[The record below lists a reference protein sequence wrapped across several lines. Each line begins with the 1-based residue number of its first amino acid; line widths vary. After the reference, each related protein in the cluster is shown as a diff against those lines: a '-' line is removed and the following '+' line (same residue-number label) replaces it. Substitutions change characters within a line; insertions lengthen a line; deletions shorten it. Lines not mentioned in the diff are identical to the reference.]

1 MNKEFCTKCGE
12 ELKEESEFCTSC
24 GNKFNSE
31 NSINEATLKS
41 GKNKKIL
48 FGVIAFIAFIVFA
61 FIIGNGKESADNSV
75 KAENSQVIRV
85 KAEEVINDYI
95 RDQSS
100 AEQKYKD
107 KRVIVTGKVI
117 DKNQFNNSQDYAML
131 IATNI
136 TAGKT
141 YGVIAAI
148 PNEKIELINKVKVG
162 DFVNVE
168 GICVGTVKQANPTS
182 ISIQIQDPKINQ

>member
-12 ELKEESEFCTSC
+12 ELKEDSAFCTSC

-48 FGVIAFIAFIVFA
+48 FGVIAFI
-61 FIIGNGKESADNSV
+61 IGNGKESTNNSV

-85 KAEEVINDYI
+85 KAEEMIDDYI
-95 RDQSS
+95 RDQAS
-100 AEQKYKD
+100 AEKKYKD

-168 GICVGTVKQANPTS
+168 GICVGTVKQANPTI

>member
-1 MNKEFCTKCGE
+1 MSEKFCTKCGK
-12 ELKEESEFCTSC
+12 ELKEDCAFCTSC
-24 GNKFNSE
+24 GT
-31 NSINEATLKS
+31 TLKS
-41 GKNKKIL
+41 SNSPNEVPLKSDTNKNLL
-48 FGVIAFIAFIVFA
+48 FGFIGLIAIIVFA
-61 FIIGNGKESADNSV
+61 FIIGNGKESTDNSV

-85 KAEEVINDYI
+85 KAEEMIDDYI
-95 RDQSS
+95 RDQGG

-168 GICVGTVKQANPTS
+168 GICVGTVKQANPTI

>member
-1 MNKEFCTKCGE
+1 MNKEFCTKCGQ

-61 FIIGNGKESADNSV
+61 LIIGNGKESTNNSV

-85 KAEEVINDYI
+85 KAEEMIDDYI
-95 RDQSS
+95 RDQAS
-100 AEQKYKD
+100 AEKKYKD

-168 GICVGTVKQANPTS
+168 GICVGTVKQANPTI

>member
-12 ELKEESEFCTSC
+12 ELKEDSAFCTSC

-61 FIIGNGKESADNSV
+61 FIIGNGKESTNNSV

-85 KAEEVINDYI
+85 KAEEMIDDYI
-95 RDQSS
+95 RDQAG

-168 GICVGTVKQANPTS
+168 GICVGTVKQANPTI

>member
-1 MNKEFCTKCGE
+1 MNKEFCTKCGQ

-61 FIIGNGKESADNSV
+61 FIIGNGKESTNNSV

-85 KAEEVINDYI
+85 KAEEMINDYI
-95 RDQSS
+95 RDQGG

-107 KRVIVTGKVI
+107 KKVIVTGKVI
-117 DKNQFNNSQDYAML
+117 YKNQFNNSQDYAML
-131 IATNI
+131 IAINI
-136 TAGKT
+136 TGGKT
-141 YGVIAAI
+141 YDVTVAI
-148 PNEKIELINKVKVG
+148 PNGKIELINKVKVD

-168 GICVGTVKQANPTS
+168 GICIGTVKQANPTV
-182 ISIQIQDPKINQ
+182 ISIQIKDPKINQ

>member
-1 MNKEFCTKCGE
+1 MNKEFCTKCGQ

-61 FIIGNGKESADNSV
+61 FIIGNGKESTNNSV

-168 GICVGTVKQANPTS
+168 GICVGTVKQANPTI

>member
-1 MNKEFCTKCGE
+1 MNKEFCTKCGQ

-61 FIIGNGKESADNSV
+61 FIIGNGKESTNNSV

-162 DFVNVE
+162 DFVNVD
-168 GICVGTVKQANPTS
+168 GICVGTVKQANPTI

>member
-1 MNKEFCTKCGE
+1 MNKEFCTKCGQ

-61 FIIGNGKESADNSV
+61 FIIGNGKESTNNSV

-85 KAEEVINDYI
+85 KAEEMIDDYI
-95 RDQSS
+95 RDQAS

-168 GICVGTVKQANPTS
+168 GICVGTVKQANPTI

>member
-12 ELKEESEFCTSC
+12 ELKEDSAFCTSC

-61 FIIGNGKESADNSV
+61 FIIGNGKESTNNSV

-85 KAEEVINDYI
+85 KAEEMIDDYI
-95 RDQSS
+95 RDQGG

-168 GICVGTVKQANPTS
+168 GICVGTVKQANPTI

>member
-12 ELKEESEFCTSC
+12 ELKEDSAFCTSC

-61 FIIGNGKESADNSV
+61 FIIGNGKESTNNSV

-85 KAEEVINDYI
+85 KAEEMIDDYI
-95 RDQSS
+95 RDQAS
-100 AEQKYKD
+100 AEKKYKD

-168 GICVGTVKQANPTS
+168 GICVGTVKQANPTI

>member
-1 MNKEFCTKCGE
+1 MSEKFCTKCGK
-12 ELKEESEFCTSC
+12 ELKEDCAFCTSC
-24 GNKFNSE
+24 GT
-31 NSINEATLKS
+31 TLKS
-41 GKNKKIL
+41 SNPPNEVPLKSDTNKNLL
-48 FGVIAFIAFIVFA
+48 FGFIGLIAIIVFA
-61 FIIGNGKESADNSV
+61 FIIGNGKDSTDNSV

-85 KAEEVINDYI
+85 KAEEMIDDYI
-95 RDQSS
+95 RDQGG

-107 KRVIVTGKVI
+107 KRVIVTGRVI
-117 DKNQFNNSQDYAML
+117 EKNQFNNNQDYAML

-148 PNEKIELINKVKVG
+148 PNEKIELINKVKVN

-168 GICVGTVKQANPTS
+168 GICIGTVKQANPRD
-182 ISIQIQDPKINQ
+182 ISIQIENPKINQ

>member
-1 MNKEFCTKCGE
+1 MNKEFCTKCGQ

-61 FIIGNGKESADNSV
+61 FIIGNGKESTNNSV

-85 KAEEVINDYI
+85 KAEEMIDDYI
-95 RDQSS
+95 RDQAS
-100 AEQKYKD
+100 AEKKYKD

-131 IATNI
+131 IASDLI
-136 TAGKT
+136 GGKD
-141 YGVIAAI
+141 YGVIVAI
-148 PNEKIELINKVKVG
+148 PNEKIELINKVKVD

-168 GICVGTVKQANPTS
+168 GICIGTVKQANPTV
-182 ISIQIQDPKINQ
+182 ISIQIKDPKINQ

>member
-1 MNKEFCTKCGE
+1 MNKEFCTKCGQ
-12 ELKEESEFCTSC
+12 ELKEDSAFCTSC

-61 FIIGNGKESADNSV
+61 FIIGNGKGSTDNSV

-168 GICVGTVKQANPTS
+168 GICVGTVKQANPTI

>member
-1 MNKEFCTKCGE
+1 MNKEFCTKCGQ

-61 FIIGNGKESADNSV
+61 FIIGNGKESTNNSV

-85 KAEEVINDYI
+85 KAEEMIDDYI
-95 RDQSS
+95 RDQGG

-107 KRVIVTGKVI
+107 KRVIVTGRVI
-117 DKNQFNNSQDYAML
+117 EKNQFNNNQDYAML
-131 IATNI
+131 IATNL
-136 TAGKT
+136 TGGKT
-141 YGVIAAI
+141 YGVIVAI
-148 PNEKIELINKVKVG
+148 PNEKIELINKVKVD
-162 DFVNVE
+162 DFVNVD
-168 GICVGTVKQANPTS
+168 GICIGTVKQANPTV
-182 ISIQIQDPKINQ
+182 ISIQIKDPKINQ

>member
-1 MNKEFCTKCGE
+1 MNKEFCTKCGQK
-12 ELKEESEFCTSC
+12 LKEESEFCTSC

-61 FIIGNGKESADNSV
+61 FIIGNGKESTNNSV

-85 KAEEVINDYI
+85 KAEEMIDDYI
-95 RDQSS
+95 RDQAS
-100 AEQKYKD
+100 AEKKYKD

-168 GICVGTVKQANPTS
+168 GICVGTVKQANPTI

>member
-1 MNKEFCTKCGE
+1 M
-12 ELKEESEFCTSC
+12 
-24 GNKFNSE
+24 
-31 NSINEATLKS
+31 
-41 GKNKKIL
+41 
-48 FGVIAFIAFIVFA
+48 
-61 FIIGNGKESADNSV
+61 
-75 KAENSQVIRV
+75 
-85 KAEEVINDYI
+85 INDYI
-95 RDQSS
+95 RDQGG

-107 KRVIVTGKVI
+107 KKVIVTGKVI

-136 TAGKT
+136 TGEKT

-168 GICVGTVKQANPTS
+168 GICVGTVKQANPTV
-182 ISIQIQDPKINQ
+182 ISIQIRDPKINQ

>member
-1 MNKEFCTKCGE
+1 MNKEFCTKCGQ

-61 FIIGNGKESADNSV
+61 FIIGNGKESTNNSV

-85 KAEEVINDYI
+85 KAEEMIDDYI
-95 RDQSS
+95 RDQAS
-100 AEQKYKD
+100 AEKKYKD
-107 KRVIVTGKVI
+107 KRVIVTGRVI
-117 DKNQFNNSQDYAML
+117 EKNQFNNNQDYAML

-168 GICVGTVKQANPTS
+168 GICVGTVKQANPTI

>member
-1 MNKEFCTKCGE
+1 MNKEFCTKCGQ

-61 FIIGNGKESADNSV
+61 FIIGNGKESTNNSV

-131 IATNI
+131 MATNI

-168 GICVGTVKQANPTS
+168 GICVGTVKQANPTI

>member
-12 ELKEESEFCTSC
+12 ELKEDSAFCTSC

-61 FIIGNGKESADNSV
+61 FIIGNGKESTNNSV

-85 KAEEVINDYI
+85 KAEEMIDDYI
-95 RDQSS
+95 RDQGG

-107 KRVIVTGKVI
+107 KRVIVTGRVI
-117 DKNQFNNSQDYAML
+117 EKNQFNNNQDYAML
-131 IATNI
+131 IATNL
-136 TAGKT
+136 TGGKT

-148 PNEKIELINKVKVG
+148 PNEKIELINKVKVD
-162 DFVNVE
+162 DFVNVD
-168 GICVGTVKQANPTS
+168 GICIGTVKQANPTV
-182 ISIQIQDPKINQ
+182 ISIQIKDPKINQ

>member
-1 MNKEFCTKCGE
+1 MNKEFCTKCGQ

-61 FIIGNGKESADNSV
+61 FIIGNGKESTNNSV

-168 GICVGTVKQANPTS
+168 GICVGTVKQADPTV
-182 ISIQIQDPKINQ
+182 ISIQIENPKINQ

>member
-12 ELKEESEFCTSC
+12 ELKEDSAFCTSC

-61 FIIGNGKESADNSV
+61 LIIGNGKESTNNSV

-85 KAEEVINDYI
+85 KAEEMIDDYI
-95 RDQSS
+95 RDQAG

-168 GICVGTVKQANPTS
+168 GICVGTVKQANPTI

>member
-1 MNKEFCTKCGE
+1 MNKEFCTKCGQ

-61 FIIGNGKESADNSV
+61 LIIGNGKESTNNSV

-85 KAEEVINDYI
+85 KAEEMIDDYI
-95 RDQSS
+95 RDQGG

-107 KRVIVTGKVI
+107 KRVIVTGRVI
-117 DKNQFNNSQDYAML
+117 EKNQFNNNQDYAML

-168 GICVGTVKQANPTS
+168 GICVGTVKQANPTI

>member
-1 MNKEFCTKCGE
+1 
-12 ELKEESEFCTSC
+12 
-24 GNKFNSE
+24 
-31 NSINEATLKS
+31 
-41 GKNKKIL
+41 
-48 FGVIAFIAFIVFA
+48 
-61 FIIGNGKESADNSV
+61 
-75 KAENSQVIRV
+75 
-85 KAEEVINDYI
+85 
-95 RDQSS
+95 
-100 AEQKYKD
+100 
-107 KRVIVTGKVI
+107 
-117 DKNQFNNSQDYAML
+117 ML

-168 GICVGTVKQANPTS
+168 GICVGTVKQANPTI

>member
-12 ELKEESEFCTSC
+12 ELKEDSAFCTSC

-61 FIIGNGKESADNSV
+61 LIIGNGKESTNNSV

-168 GICVGTVKQANPTS
+168 GICVGTVKQANPTI

>member
-61 FIIGNGKESADNSV
+61 FIIGNGKESTNNSV

-168 GICVGTVKQANPTS
+168 GICVGTVKQANPTI

>member
-1 MNKEFCTKCGE
+1 MNKEFCTKCGQ

-61 FIIGNGKESADNSV
+61 FIIGNGKESTNNSV

-85 KAEEVINDYI
+85 KAEEMIDDYI
-95 RDQSS
+95 RDQAS
-100 AEQKYKD
+100 AEKKYKD

-168 GICVGTVKQANPTS
+168 GICVGTVKQANPTI

>member
-12 ELKEESEFCTSC
+12 ELKEDSAFCTSC

-85 KAEEVINDYI
+85 KAEEMIDDYI
-95 RDQSS
+95 RDQAS
-100 AEQKYKD
+100 AEKKYKD

-168 GICVGTVKQANPTS
+168 GICVGTVKQANPTI

>member
-1 MNKEFCTKCGE
+1 MNKEFCTKCGQ

-61 FIIGNGKESADNSV
+61 LIIGNGKESTNNSV

-85 KAEEVINDYI
+85 KAEEMINDYI

-168 GICVGTVKQANPTS
+168 GICVGTVKQANPTI

>member
-12 ELKEESEFCTSC
+12 ELKEDSAFCTSC

-61 FIIGNGKESADNSV
+61 FIIGNGKESTNNSV

-168 GICVGTVKQANPTS
+168 GICVGTVKQANPTI

>member
-12 ELKEESEFCTSC
+12 ELKEDSAFCTSC

-61 FIIGNGKESADNSV
+61 FIIGNGKESTNNSV

-131 IATNI
+131 IATNN

-168 GICVGTVKQANPTS
+168 GICVGTVKQANPTI

>member
-12 ELKEESEFCTSC
+12 ELKEDSAFCTSC

-61 FIIGNGKESADNSV
+61 FIIGNGKESTNNSV

-136 TAGKT
+136 TAGK
-141 YGVIAAI
+141 
-148 PNEKIELINKVKVG
+148 
-162 DFVNVE
+162 
-168 GICVGTVKQANPTS
+168 
-182 ISIQIQDPKINQ
+182 

>member
-12 ELKEESEFCTSC
+12 ELKEDSAFCTSC

-61 FIIGNGKESADNSV
+61 LIIGNGKESTDNSV

-85 KAEEVINDYI
+85 KAEEMIDDYI
-95 RDQSS
+95 RDQAG

-107 KRVIVTGKVI
+107 KRVIVTGRVI
-117 DKNQFNNSQDYAML
+117 EKNQFNNNQDYAML
-131 IATNI
+131 IATNL
-136 TAGKT
+136 TGGKT
-141 YGVIAAI
+141 YGVIVAI
-148 PNEKIELINKVKVG
+148 PNEKIELINKVKVD
-162 DFVNVE
+162 DFVNVD
-168 GICVGTVKQANPTS
+168 GICIGTVKQANPTV
-182 ISIQIQDPKINQ
+182 ISIQIKDPKINQ